1 MADQTETPSPTP
13 PAEGQAPA
21 GGGDDIEARINALLS
36 KRLEEVV
43 EARLAPFTGKYNKE
57 FAGLRKRLD
66 AMGQAPSASTE
77 GEGGQAP
84 PKPAAVERLSDEE
97 IEDLRD
103 QRADL
108 LAKLPESLRAKT
120 RERFREQKVSMR
132 DQIARLQDLA
142 DAQAEFAAT
151 KSDEPVREKPG
162 RDARNNGNARGH
174 APAARSADQGYPA
187 YYEDWDALPIAK
199 KRELRTQFP
208 DKVARLLPRKSQ

>member
-13 PAEGQAPA
+13 PADGQAPA

-120 RERFREQKVSMR
+120 RERFREQKVSLR
-132 DQIARLQDLA
+132 DQIARLGDMV
-142 DAQAEFAAT
+142 DAHTEFAAAHKT
-151 KSDEPVREKPG
+151 DEQVREKPG
-162 RDARNNGNARGH
+162 RDARSTGNARGH
-174 APAARSADQGYPA
+174 SPASRSPEPGLPNTYR
-187 YYEDWDALPIAK
+187 EWMALPAE
-199 KRELRTQFP
+199 KRDEILISRDDFDPRT
-208 DKVARLLPRKSQ
+208 LPMR